1 MPIRALYSK
10 YYKAKIKNNELVME
24 WFYVFSRD
32 QNSGQIDL
40 QRFETKD
47 EANIYKTTMSMEY
60 WDSVVIKK
68 SDLELFGFWGDENE
82 DEGSGSFYEGGKL

>member
-10 YYKAKIKNNELVME
+10 YYRAKIKNDKLVME

-32 QNSGQIDL
+32 QSNGQIDL
-40 QRFETKD
+40 QRFETLD

-60 WDSVVIKK
+60 WDSVVVKQA
-68 SDLELFGFWGDENE
+68 DVALFGFWGDENE
-82 DEGSGSFYEGGKL
+82 SDGSYYEIGKL